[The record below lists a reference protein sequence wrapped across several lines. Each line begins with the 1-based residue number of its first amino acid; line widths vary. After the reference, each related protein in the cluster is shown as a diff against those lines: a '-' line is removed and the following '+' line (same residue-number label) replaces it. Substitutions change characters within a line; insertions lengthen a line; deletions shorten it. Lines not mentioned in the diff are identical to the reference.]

1 MRRSMDLIRSIM
13 LRLEELPIEMGD
25 VVSIVVGDKEL
36 EGIEA
41 TDAEMLHHL
50 ELIRDEG
57 FLDCPREAQPM
68 DGIAYMGLTWRGHD
82 FTDSIRNEDVWSK
95 TKGFAGKAGGW
106 TAGLLV
112 EIAKA
117 VIKNELGKYLP
128 GF

>member
-1 MRRSMDLIRSIM
+1 M
-13 LRLEELPIEMGD
+13 EMGD
-25 VVSIVVGDKEL
+25 ALSIVVGGKEL

-57 FLDCPREAQPM
+57 FLDRPSGGQPM
-68 DGIAYMGLTWRGHD
+68 GGITCMGLTWRGHD

-95 TKGFAGKAGGW
+95 TKGLANKAGGW

-117 VIKNELGKYLP
+117 VIKGELGKYLP
-128 GF
+128 GL